1 MIPDYTPI
9 ILNVNDYII
18 IKQVGELLNGK
29 YHSKVE
35 EKNNKTSEYYGLEL
49 FNIKLWSDYDFT
61 RLIGIK
67 KVFFGNHQNNKSN
80 NQKIPKFYR
89 IFTDNGL
96 VDVCENQILLQEKVD
111 EEHRTYIQ
119 ETIIKEV
126 KVGDILVHCMT
137 KNQTINAKE
146 PENSFLMKNPT
157 QITAAKAL
165 NFFQNNRLL
174 SFNFYID
181 INENNNYIFKVPE
194 NNLPRTNKI
203 IKIVEINYQQSFAY
217 EVITENTHFAA
228 GIGNIII

>member
-1 MIPDYTPI
+1 MIPEYTPI
-9 ILNVNDYII
+9 ILNVNGFII

-29 YHSKVE
+29 YCSKVE
-35 EKNNKTSEYYGLEL
+35 ERNNKTIEYYDLEL
-49 FNIKLWSDYDFT
+49 FNINLWSDYDFT
-61 RLIGIK
+61 KLIGIK
-67 KVFFGNHQNNKSN
+67 KIFLGNHQSN
-80 NQKIPKFYR
+80 SNQIIPKFYR

-111 EEHRTYIQ
+111 DDHRTYIQ
-119 ETIIKEV
+119 ETNVKEI
-126 KVGDILVHCMT
+126 KVGDILVHCMA

-203 IKIVEINYQQSFAY
+203 IKIVEINYEQSFAY

-228 GIGNIII
+228 GIGNIIL

>member
-1 MIPDYTPI
+1 MIPEYTPI
-9 ILNVNDYII
+9 ILNVNGIII

-29 YHSKVE
+29 YSSKVE
-35 EKNNKTSEYYGLEL
+35 ERNNKTVEYYDLEL

-67 KVFFGNHQNNKSN
+67 KVFFGNHKSN
-80 NQKIPKFYR
+80 HNNQIIPKFYR

-111 EEHRTYIQ
+111 DDHRTYIQ
-119 ETIIKEV
+119 ETSVKEV
-126 KVGDILVHCMT
+126 KVGDTLVHCIA

-203 IKIVEINYQQSFAY
+203 IKIIEINYEQSFAY

-228 GIGNIII
+228 GIGNIIL